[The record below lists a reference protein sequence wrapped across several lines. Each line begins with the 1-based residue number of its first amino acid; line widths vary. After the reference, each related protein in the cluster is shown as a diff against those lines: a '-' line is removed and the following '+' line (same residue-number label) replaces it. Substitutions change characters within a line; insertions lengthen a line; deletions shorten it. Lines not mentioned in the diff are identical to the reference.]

1 MGCEVVKMEI
11 KKRSLRQSLRIYKP
25 FTIGRVQ
32 EQLAYKWPF
41 YLFLF
46 SSMLSLLVGY
56 YLWRAIYNS
65 SSSVSLGGFT
75 QNEMIVYIFMSYVTS
90 NLVRVSVTR
99 DIGNDVV
106 EGTIAMNLVKPIS
119 YQVRLFFSSIGN
131 VIFRFFIPG
140 LPIWIVMSILRYV
153 NLLEYPPSP
162 LVIVLYLVSVCF
174 SFGIMFLFDFCFGLL
189 AFYTTYVW
197 GLNLAKQAILGFL
210 TGQLI
215 PLAFFPETIQRIFD
229 FLPFASMNYTP
240 VMIYLNKMPLE
251 RVVFSMGI
259 QVIWIIILY
268 LIANYFWKRVT
279 KRITVLGG

>member
-1 MGCEVVKMEI
+1 MGCEVVSV

-25 FTIGRVQ
+25 FTVGRIQ
-32 EQLAYKWPF
+32 EQLAYKWSF
-41 YLFLF
+41 YLFIF
-46 SSMLSLLVGY
+46 SSMFSLLVGY
-56 YLWRAIYNS
+56 YLWRAIYHS
-65 SSSVSLGGFT
+65 SSSEALNGFT
-75 QNEMIVYIFMSYVTS
+75 QNDMIVYIFMSFITS

-106 EGTIAMNLVKPIS
+106 EGTIAMNLVKPIN
-119 YQVRLFFSSIGN
+119 YQVRLFFSSLGN
-131 VIFRFFIPG
+131 VLFRFLMPG
-140 LPIWIVMSILRYV
+140 LPIWLVMSIVRYV
-153 NLLEYPPSP
+153 NLGELPPSP
-162 LVIVLYLVSVCF
+162 VVIVSYLMSVCF

-189 AFYTTYVW
+189 SFYTTYVW

-215 PLAFFPETIQRIFD
+215 PLSFFPEAIQRIFD
-229 FLPFASMNYTP
+229 FLPFASMNYIP

-251 RVVFSMGI
+251 RVIISMGI

-268 LIANYFWKRVT
+268 LLANYFWKRVT